1 MADNADRAALRF
13 LDGGGAVA
21 EAIRQRD
28 WSDSPLGPPA
38 GWPVALKVALGAC
51 IGSRFPMVVWWG
63 PELLMLYND
72 AWRPI
77 LGEAKHRS
85 GLGRPGAM
93 SWPETW
99 PIVGPQFERALAG
112 EANWSEDQLLAAN
125 RRGFLEEC
133 YFTYSHSPLRDADGD
148 IVGVLTTVTETTARV
163 LAARRSQV
171 LGELFRLGAVVQSR
185 GIGIGEAAGQMLE
198 ALGRND
204 ADVAFALLYLAD
216 RDGETLHLRASV
228 GLDDHAPAPAARLSL
243 SGEDPWGVAAA
254 CREARPIE
262 KLADASLG
270 ELPGGAWPE
279 PCREVLTLPV
289 QDADGSEPPSGA
301 LVCGLSAGLKLDGPY
316 RDYLRAAS
324 ARIGAMVKSVRI
336 SRRERRRTDA
346 LTMLDAFGRQ
356 LIATRSPGELVEVL
370 LDATMALHG
379 ADLGAV
385 QLYDQ
390 QDPRLRIAAQR
401 GCGRAFLDHF
411 ATTDADDGSACARAL
426 RSGATVVIEDVETD
440 AGFAPHRA
448 AAAAAGFR
456 AVLSTPILNSE
467 TRDWVGAVSVHF
479 RAPRSIPRSLID
491 FTEVHAKV
499 AADLLVRRL
508 AEQRLVESETQ
519 LLAAKEGLERR
530 VAERTRDL
538 ESANRKLTLEIGQR
552 SKAEEAL
559 RQMQRLEAV
568 GQLTA
573 GVAHDFNNLLT
584 VVIGNV
590 EFLSNRL
597 TDTDALRRLAMVQA
611 SAERGAKLTAQL
623 LAFSRQQQ
631 LSPRPVD
638 INATVKSMRE
648 LLRGAL
654 RGAIGLKVSLARR
667 PWAALADPTQIE
679 LVILNL
685 AINARDAMPDGGELV
700 IETRNVQV
708 RRRSRRPGAPEPGD
722 YAVVS
727 VRDNGSGM
735 APEVLARAFEPFFT
749 TKPVG
754 QGSGLGLAQ
763 VYGFAVQSG
772 GGLTIDSE
780 PGRGTAVRVFLPR
793 AVKDADSQPRAEPAI
808 DDETDGRTILLVDD
822 DALVR
827 ATEAEILASLGYRV
841 VQAANGEAALKVLDR
856 RADIDALVVDFGMP
870 GMNGGEV
877 ARQALARRPGI
888 PLLFVTGFADRAALS
903 QVPDANILPKP
914 FRRSELAAKLA
925 GALSG
930 QTAKFTATRGATGPG
945 IPWPASAPEPN

>member
-1 MADNADRAALRF
+1 DVS
-13 LDGGGAVA
+13 LD
-21 EAIRQRD
+21 
-28 WSDSPLGPPA
+28 
-38 GWPVALKVALGAC
+38 
-51 IGSRFPMVVWWG
+51 
-63 PELLMLYND
+63 
-72 AWRPI
+72 
-77 LGEAKHRS
+77 
-85 GLGRPGAM
+85 
-93 SWPETW
+93 
-99 PIVGPQFERALAG
+99 
-112 EANWSEDQLLAAN
+112 
-125 RRGFLEEC
+125 
-133 YFTYSHSPLRDADGD
+133 
-148 IVGVLTTVTETTARV
+148 
-163 LAARRSQV
+163 
-171 LGELFRLGAVVQSR
+171 
-185 GIGIGEAAGQMLE
+185 
-198 ALGRND
+198 
-204 ADVAFALLYLAD
+204 
-216 RDGETLHLRASV
+216 
-228 GLDDHAPAPAARLSL
+228 
-243 SGEDPWGVAAA
+243 
-254 CREARPIE
+254 
-262 KLADASLG
+262 

-279 PCREVLTLPV
+279 PCRKVLTLPV

-301 LVCGLSAGLKLDGPY
+301 LVCGLSAGLELDGPY
-316 RDYLRAAS
+316 RDYLGAVS
-324 ARIGAMVKSVRI
+324 ARIAAMIKGVRI
-336 SRRERRRTDA
+336 RRQERRRTLA
-346 LTMLDAFGRQ
+346 VTMLNTFDRR
-356 LIATRSPGELVEVL
+356 LIATRTPGELVEVL

-379 ADLGAV
+379 AELGNV

-390 QDPRLRIAAQR
+390 QDQRLRIAVQR
-401 GCGRAFLDHF
+401 GCGRALLDHF
-411 ATTDADDGSACARAL
+411 ATVAAPDGSARARAL
-426 RSGATVVIEDVETD
+426 RSGTTVMIEDVETD
-440 AGFAPHRA
+440 AEFAPHRA

-456 AVLSTPILNSE
+456 AVLAIPMLNSE
-467 TRDWVGAVSVHF
+467 TREWVGMVSVHF
-479 RAPRSIPRSLID
+479 RAPRSIRRSLID
-491 FTEVHAKV
+491 FTEVHAKI

-584 VVIGNV
+584 VVIGNA

-638 INATVKSMRE
+638 INAIVKSMRE

-685 AINARDAMPDGGELV
+685 AINARDAMPDGGELI

-722 YAVVS
+722 YAVVG
-727 VRDNGSGM
+727 VRDTGSGM

-772 GGLTIDSE
+772 GGLTIDSK
-780 PGRGTAVRVFLPR
+780 PGGGTAVRVFLPR
-793 AVKDADSQPRAEPAI
+793 AVADVESQPKAEAAI
-808 DDETDGRTILLVDD
+808 DDETGGRTILLVDD

-827 ATEAEILASLGYRV
+827 TTAAEMLASLGYRV
-841 VQAANGEAALKVLDR
+841 VEAANGDAALDALDR
-856 RADIDALVVDFGMP
+856 RSDIDALVVDFGMP

-877 ARQALARRPGI
+877 ARQAQARRPGT

-903 QVPDANILPKP
+903 QVPDANILQKP

-925 GALSG
+925 GALAG
-930 QTAKFTATRGATGPG
+930 RTTKITATRGATGPG
-945 IPWPASAPEPN
+945 VPWPASAPEPN